1 MTEKLFEQSAYI
13 REFTAKVLS
22 CEKNGDFFEVVLDKT
37 AFFPEGGGQ
46 GADKGTLNGTE
57 VIDVQINNEI
67 ITHRVSEEIPAGT
80 EVKGKLDWELR
91 FARMQSHSA
100 EHVVSGIVH
109 TLFGY
114 ENTGFHMGERIM
126 TVDFSGPLTAEKIAD
141 IELQANKA
149 VYANTKITAFF
160 PTPEEA
166 EKIQYRS
173 KLEIS
178 EGLRLVTIEG
188 VDCCACCAPHVG
200 ATGEIGLIKVLD
212 FCPNKGGTRLEIVAG
227 IFALEDYISL
237 NSANKGF
244 MKLFSAK
251 RNETGEAVNRQNDI
265 VNELRA
271 ENSRLIKRLAIA
283 ELEPVNMGDSVY
295 AFCEDVSYD
304 ELRHCSNY
312 LLEKGVNVCVL
323 LSETEE
329 NSYIYVVSSEKTD
342 VKPIVAQLNST
353 FNGKGGGKPNYAQG
367 KISAQDRKSIET
379 ALEKILA

>member
-1 MTEKLFEQSAYI
+1 MTEKLYEQSAYLW
-13 REFTAKVLS
+13 EFTAKVLS
-22 CEKNGDFFEVVLDKT
+22 CEKNGDSYAVVLDKT

-46 GADKGTLNGTE
+46 GADKGTLNG
-57 VIDVQINNEI
+57 VDVLDVQINDEI
-67 ITHRVSEEIPAGT
+67 ITHKTAEPIQVGA
-80 EVKGKLDWELR
+80 EVKGVLDRELR

-109 TLFGY
+109 SMFGY
-114 ENTGFHMGERIM
+114 ENTGFHMSEKIM
-126 TVDFSGPLTAEKIAD
+126 TVDFSGPLTKEDITD
-141 IELQANKA
+141 IELRANKA

-173 KLEIS
+173 KLEIT

-200 ATGEIGLIKVLD
+200 ATGEIGLIKVID
-212 FCPNKGGTRLEIVAG
+212 FCPNKGGTRLEVVAG

-251 RNETGEAVNRQNDI
+251 RNEVEEAVSRQNDL
-265 VNELRA
+265 VNELRG
-271 ENSRLIKRLAIA
+271 ENSRLLKRLAIA
-283 ELEPVNMGDSVY
+283 ELNPNEAGDSAY
-295 AFCEDVSYD
+295 AFCEGLSYD

-323 LSETEE
+323 LSETEPG
-329 NSYIYVVSSEKTD
+329 SYIYVVSSEKTD
-342 VKPIVAQLNST
+342 VKPIVAELNLT
-353 FNGKGGGKPNYAQG
+353 FSGKGGGKPNYAQG
-367 KISAQDRKSIET
+367 KISAQGTAEIKT

>member
-1 MTEKLFEQSAYI
+1 LTEKLYEQSAYLW
-13 REFTAKVLS
+13 EFTAKVQS
-22 CEKNGDFFEVVLDKT
+22 CEKNGDFFDIILDKT

-46 GADKGTLNGTE
+46 GADKGTINGIE
-57 VIDVQINNEI
+57 VLDVQIENEI
-67 ITHRVSEEIPAGT
+67 ITHKTAEEIPVGT
-80 EVKGKLDWELR
+80 EVKGKLDRELR

-114 ENTGFHMGERIM
+114 ENTGFHMSERIM
-126 TVDFSGPLTAEKIAD
+126 TVDFSGPLTADDISD
-141 IELQANKA
+141 IELRANKA

-237 NSANKGF
+237 NSVNKGF

-251 RNETGEAVNRQNDI
+251 RNETSEAVNRQNDL
-265 VNELRA
+265 VNELRG
-271 ENSRLIKRLAIA
+271 ENSRLLKRLVIA
-283 ELEPVNMGDSVY
+283 ELEPVNVGNSAY
-295 AFCEDVSYD
+295 AFCDGVSYD
-304 ELRHCSNY
+304 ELRHCSNH

-323 LSETEE
+323 LSEAEAS
-329 NSYIYVVSSEKTD
+329 NYIYVVSSEKND
-342 VKPIVAQLNST
+342 VKPIVAELNLA
-353 FNGKGGGKPNYAQG
+353 FGGKGGGKPNYAQG
-367 KISAQDRKSIET
+367 KISAESKEEIKSF
-379 ALEKILA
+379 LEKVL